1 MFKFFIMLLLIAGSS
16 LFVIEAFALEVE
28 IQKESDRVI
37 ESRGWL
43 TPELHSYQEQFQMII
58 DEVNSKTRISIGML
72 STHPNDIRFPDYIED
87 ISSNPRIF
95 SFTPVSYTHLTLPTI
110 LLV

>member
-28 IQKESDRVI
+28 IQKEADRVI

-87 ISSNPRIF
+87 ISSCLLYTSPSPRAA
-95 SFTPVSYTHLTLPTI
+95 TLSRMPSSA
-110 LLV
+110 

>member
-58 DEVNSKTRISIGML
+58 DEVNSKTRISIGAK
-72 STHPNDIRFPDYIED
+72 Y
-87 ISSNPRIF
+87 
-95 SFTPVSYTHLTLPTI
+95 TPK
-110 LLV
+110 